1 MFGETLEKLLE
12 QSGVKQYL
20 LAQTLQYDASYI
32 SKWISGASLPS
43 EKNSVVLSRKI
54 GAFIADNA
62 PDDAAESLCRTL
74 DVDRRQ
80 DLAQAVTSALLE
92 AYGDSAG
99 ARKPV
104 RKSGDVSFVVNPT
117 GERVLCGASR
127 KRLNLERPVRIV
139 IFADLYQMSRNAKLE
154 LAGIENGRFTVRRKL
169 KNLRLDMVIP
179 FPREEES
186 SVYHTI
192 LIIHMLANYSRLNFS
207 LYAGEYAR
215 GKIACAVDRSYVFT
229 TLLGD
234 SAHCLS
240 NTLCTNAGAAEQAYA
255 AMTSMINPEC
265 LLFLKTDLNAML
277 RDQYYAQSVLS
288 PNLRWLMGHM
298 TEQLLPRDLF
308 DGLLAELP
316 VETPLRE
323 HMEKGF
329 SLTANVL
336 GFTGARVM
344 VYETAITNYALTGEL
359 DFFNRRLTVSAQRR
373 LLHLTYLRELL
384 EREPLRFQLIRRGFS
399 DDFQQITNPCVFLS
413 DTTGYL
419 RLENGA
425 YEDNILLIN
434 GARNRANFDGFF
446 EQIWVNGGGVTYDDR
461 QAIGAFI
468 DHQIDTLRMLIRV
481 EEAPRAQTDNR

>member
-20 LAQTLQYDASYI
+20 LAQSLQYDASYI

-43 EKNSVVLSRKI
+43 EKNSVELSRKI

-62 PDDAAESLCRTL
+62 TDEAAESLCRTL
-74 DVDRRQ
+74 DAASRAE
-80 DLAQAVTSALLE
+80 LAQAVTSALLE
-92 AYGDSAG
+92 AYGDSVG

-154 LAGIENGRFTVRRKL
+154 LAGIENGRFAVRRKL

-179 FPREEES
+179 FPRDEES

-215 GKIACAVDRSYVFT
+215 GKIICAVDRNYVFT

-234 SAHCLS
+234 SARCLS
-240 NTLCTNAGAAEQAYA
+240 NTLCTNAGASEQAYA
-255 AMTSMINPEC
+255 SMTAMINQEC
-265 LLFLKTDLNAML
+265 LLFLKTDLGAML

-298 TEQLLPRDLF
+298 TEQLLPADVF
-308 DGLLAELP
+308 DELLAEQP
-316 VETPLRE
+316 AEMPLRA
-323 HMEKGF
+323 HMEKAF

-336 GFTGARVM
+336 GFSGARVM
-344 VYETAITNYALTGEL
+344 VYESAITNYALTGEL

-373 LLHLTYLRELL
+373 LRHLTYLRELL
-384 EREPLRFQLIRRGFS
+384 LQREHLRFQLIRRGFS

-434 GARNRANFDGFF
+434 GARNRAGFDGFF
-446 EQIWVNGGGVTYDDR
+446 EEIWENGGGVTYDDR
-461 QAIGAFI
+461 RTVGAFI

-481 EEAPRAQTDNR
+481 EEAPRA